1 MINWFKRKPTI
12 YKKETSAEEVY
23 QQEHFYKI
31 IIEDRAKALENNGD
45 PEELVNKLYE
55 AIPHKSVKK
64 ELKLLLGTRRY
75 EYDVGSFGYGRD
87 RVVEVV
93 ITNKRHRNMSLF
105 RGRK

>member
-1 MINWFKRKPTI
+1 MINLFKRKPTI

-45 PEELVNKLYE
+45 PEELVSQLFDV
-55 AIPHKSVKK
+55 IPHKSVKK
-64 ELKLLLGTRRY
+64 QLKFLLGNKRY
-75 EYDVGSFGYGRD
+75 DYDVSSFGYGRD

-93 ITNKRHRNMSLF
+93 ITNKRRHKMSLF